1 MKKALPFVLGV
12 LGFGVVLLVLNLRE
26 ADDYEFGTRTPPA
39 KGTNVTPDDYAFQR
53 VFPEFKFIHA
63 CSGCGE
69 CVHPFEVIENRRI
82 LSMRDHDGWYKVFWA
97 ADEKYYYTDPI
108 HMLADWGNNRTAENP
123 MGTWKIRLRAGSAT
137 HRSAPAHDCG
147 QIPRE
152 IAVLYELVSSP
163 DPVDESYHSGDG
175 PMKILQ
181 SFSWLTTN
189 PGKPMSLGWRLVG
202 SPVVDAAPC
211 PCAVR

>member
-1 MKKALPFVLGV
+1 MKKALPFVLV
-12 LGFGVVLLVLNLRE
+12 FLGFGVVLLVLNLRE
-26 ADDYEFGTRTPPA
+26 ADDYEFGSLTPPA
-39 KGTNVTPDDYAFQR
+39 KGTNVPIDDYAFQR
-53 VFPEFKFIHA
+53 IFPEFKFTHA
-63 CSGCGE
+63 CPGCGE
-69 CVHPFEVIENRRI
+69 CVHPFEVIENRRV
-82 LSMRDHDGWYKVFWA
+82 LSMLDHDGWYKVFWA
-97 ADEKYYYTDPI
+97 ADETYFYTDPI

-123 MGTWKIRLRAGSAT
+123 TGTWKIRLRAGSAT

-152 IAVLYELVSSP
+152 IAVSYELVSSP
-163 DPVDESYHSGDG
+163 DPVDEATHSGDG
-175 PMKILQ
+175 PMKIPQ

-202 SPVVDAAPC
+202 TPVVDAAPC